1 MLKHSNT
8 YEIITPESVGLSS
21 SELVLGKH
29 SGRHAFKVKLQNLGY
44 KFKENKINELFSKF
58 KNLADK
64 KKQVFDEDLLAL
76 ADEEQTLRN
85 DNMIELIDISIS
97 SGLKKKAIAQV
108 KLKYA
113 KKMIL
118 GSQEGS
124 GPIDAV
130 LRL

>member
-1 MLKHSNT
+1 MQPNKAIVGKNAFAHESGIHQDSMLKHSNT

-64 KKQVFDEDLLAL
+64 KNRYLTK
-76 ADEEQTLRN
+76 
-85 DNMIELIDISIS
+85 ISCTS
-97 SGLKKKAIAQV
+97 
-108 KLKYA
+108 
-113 KKMIL
+113 
-118 GSQEGS
+118 
-124 GPIDAV
+124 
-130 LRL
+130 R

>member
-44 KFKENKINELFSKF
+44 KFKENKINQLFVKF

-64 KKQVFDEDLLAL
+64 KNKFL
-76 ADEEQTLRN
+76 
-85 DNMIELIDISIS
+85 MKI
-97 SGLKKKAIAQV
+97 
-108 KLKYA
+108 Y
-113 KKMIL
+113 
-118 GSQEGS
+118 
-124 GPIDAV
+124 
-130 LRL
+130 